1 MVKLVN
7 YTHYLN
13 LIGQIKILI
22 IIISLPIIMMSVYL
36 HCVQINIP
44 LVETINEKI
53 DVEKTLPRLI
63 DCI

>member
-13 LIGQIKILI
+13 LIAQIKILI
-22 IIISLPIIMMSVYL
+22 IIISLPIIMMSVYV

>member
-22 IIISLPIIMMSVYL
+22 IIISLPIIMMSVYV

>member
-13 LIGQIKILI
+13 LIAQIKILI
-22 IIISLPIIMMSVYL
+22 IIISLPIIMMSVYE